1 MAQLL
6 ESRSISWNYKNFI
19 KLILTE
25 EKEQSFE
32 SRCHLWI
39 QNLLNKKIDLQT
51 VRKDCSDILEL
62 SDLVNICS
70 NNERDYY
77 QDRLTYII
85 EQIGYYIK
93 AAELIENENNE
104 ENTPEQFVD
113 KLYNKLRVSGYVYH
127 PSKNFNILSALF
139 LRKPD
144 LMNNRIKELL
154 EIIKEKDIQIWE
166 REPFSSALIQLLE
179 LYIKECDGK
188 IDKTKDN
195 EELINNNILA
205 LAIQL
210 LLK

>member
-1 MAQLL
+1 MKELL
-6 ESRSISWNYKNFI
+6 KLRE
-19 KLILTE
+19 LIL
-25 EKEQSFE
+25 
-32 SRCHLWI
+32 
-39 QNLLNKKIDLQT
+39 
-51 VRKDCSDILEL
+51 
-62 SDLVNICS
+62 
-70 NNERDYY
+70 
-77 QDRLTYII
+77 
-85 EQIGYYIK
+85 
-93 AAELIENENNE
+93 NENNE

-188 IDKTKDN
+188 IDESKVN
-195 EELINNNILA
+195 EELINKTNAPVNDVLNDAFKGRSLKYSIVSEKSIVVSEKRDATPSAPQGEKKKIQGQVKDNNGDPIIGATISVVGTDELA
-205 LAIQL
+205 EKSYRHCHGIGLHF
-210 LLK
+210 